1 LFLGTHGQENW
12 GDEILLETFLKNL
25 GKENHYFINSYNPE
39 KTLKRVLELGFSA
52 ETFHTTKDKIKL
64 LKFIWKSDLI
74 FFGGGSIIKELNKA
88 LKRNK
93 YSSMFMVLF
102 LVFFGKVFAGKKIIM
117 SNIGIGPIKTKF
129 GRFLARLILFFVDKA
144 TLRDKK
150 SFDLAKSFGVS
161 ESKISVVPDAVFS
174 LEPEYFGK
182 LQKSKK
188 DKKVRIG
195 LNLNYHIENLDNW
208 NYFIENLKEVFFNL
222 SEKVQIK
229 LVGVPMQTG
238 FSRHDDIKTISQFFS
253 LLPESIEKETP
264 EIKSAQDLA
273 NTISSCDIV
282 LGERLHSLIIAA
294 ILGVPV
300 FAMIYDV
307 KVESLVKEWLFLD
320 EFSVNI
326 NEKFDK
332 EKLEKGLLL
341 LTERKSY
348 ESERLKKISFD
359 LFEKNLDY
367 FRVLKKRFIY

>member
-1 LFLGTHGQENW
+1 
-12 GDEILLETFLKNL
+12 
-25 GKENHYFINSYNPE
+25 
-39 KTLKRVLELGFSA
+39 
-52 ETFHTTKDKIKL
+52 
-64 LKFIWKSDLI
+64 
-74 FFGGGSIIKELNKA
+74 
-88 LKRNK
+88 
-93 YSSMFMVLF
+93 MVLF